1 MKKRSYLPMILF
13 FFLLMSL
20 LGIYFF
26 LDQGIVGI
34 EKSSEVTRIQQTNLP
49 VKVHFIDVGQGDAIF
64 LEILGENILI
74 DAGEREAANTIIT
87 YLQSYDVEKLHRV
100 FLTHPH
106 EDHMGGMG
114 DVLEAF
120 DIGAFYRPDKELVT
134 KSFQRMSEALEKKNV
149 TPTLLRGGQRIE
161 FAQEVYLDI
170 LSPNRDVYLNVNNY
184 SPIMRLVV
192 GQKAFLFTGD
202 AEAVIEEEVLS
213 LHRELQADVLQVPH
227 HGSKTSSTEAFI
239 QAVSPR
245 YAVISSGLQNMH
257 NLPSPEIL
265 LRYEAMGS
273 SVLLTEELGSI
284 VFGTDGKEV
293 IPLSN

>member
-1 MKKRSYLPMILF
+1 MILF
-13 FFLLMSL
+13 FFLLVSL

-26 LDQGIVGI
+26 LDHGIVGL

-49 VKVHFIDVGQGDAIF
+49 VKVHFIHVGQGDAIF
-64 LEILGENILI
+64 LEVFGENILI
-74 DAGEREAANTIIT
+74 DAGEQEAADTIIT

-114 DVLEAF
+114 DVLAAF
-120 DIGAFYRPDKELVT
+120 EIGAFYRPDKELVT
-134 KSFQRMSEALEKKNV
+134 KSFQRMTDALTKKNIS
-149 TPTLLRGGQRIE
+149 TTLLRGGQRIE
-161 FAQEVYLDI
+161 FSKEVYLDI
-170 LSPNRDVYLNVNNY
+170 LSPNKEVYLNVNNY

-213 LHRELQADVLQVPH
+213 LHKELQADVLQVPH

-245 YAVISSGLQNMH
+245 YALISSGLQNMH

-273 SVLLTEELGSI
+273 SVLLLEELGNI
-284 VFGTDGKEV
+284 VFGTNGKEV